1 MANAA
6 VNPNGPLKGR
16 VALVTGASRG
26 IGAAVAV
33 RLAMAGAKVVATA
46 RTTEAGESRLP
57 GTLSDT
63 IARIREAGGQA
74 TAVKADLAQEADR
87 VRLHEA
93 TIAAYGPVDIL
104 VNNAAVT
111 FFIPVESFPT
121 KRFDLMIE
129 VQVWAALHLSQLVL
143 PGMRARK
150 SGAIVTLSSGA
161 AIHPQ
166 KPYEGVRPGGT
177 VYGMCKAALERFSTG
192 LAAEVYAD
200 NITVNAISPGLVAT
214 PGVAVHNLINDSNR
228 HRVSPVENIAEAVYQ
243 IVTRD
248 PKAMT
253 GRIDHAT
260 AFLEEF
266 GVKASEL
273 V

>member
-1 MANAA
+1 MAAS
-6 VNPNGPLKGR
+6 VNPNGPLKGKT
-16 VALVTGASRG
+16 ALVTGASRG
-26 IGAAVAV
+26 IGEAVAV
-33 RLAMAGAKVVATA
+33 RLAMAGARIVCTA
-46 RTTEAGESRLP
+46 RTTDQAESRLP
-57 GTLSDT
+57 GTLGDT
-63 IARIREAGGQA
+63 IERIRRAGGQA
-74 TAVKADLAQEADR
+74 TAVKADLAQAADR
-87 VRLHEA
+87 ERLIEEA
-93 TIAAYGPVDIL
+93 VAAYGPVDIL

-111 FFIPVESFPT
+111 FFLPIETFPT

-143 PGMRARK
+143 PHMRAQK

-161 AIHPQ
+161 AIHPV
-166 KPYEGVRPGGT
+166 KPYEGIRPGGT

-214 PGVAVHNLINDSNR
+214 PGVAVHNLITEATK

-248 PKAMT
+248 PKEMT
-253 GRIDHAT
+253 GRIDHAGP
-260 AFLEEF
+260 FLAEF
-266 GVKASEL
+266 GIAASEL